1 MKTTGTKHIESN
13 GKTLNNRSAMI
24 KRLKRRRAIVLSAT
38 ILIFLLLIAGL
49 TTGGI
54 FIYKNV
60 TLTKIDLRDYTNL
73 TYSGYNEEGILHA
86 EIKDDGMYKDFFETV
101 DITIT
106 PNGSLSNG
114 EEVELIYTYDKELA
128 KEQKLWV
135 SGTEKTVDMHGLP
148 EAKQV
153 SYDELFQNAKV
164 TWEGISPEVVVTVEN
179 TSQEDFLKTI
189 QFQVKGDKEFFAKDD
204 IVVVEAVFDEE
215 QAKKKGYIIESGDNG
230 YQKEIVIDNVDEYL
244 TDASDLTEEDIK
256 QLDQNA
262 RTLFG
267 DANEFGLRIFCE
279 AHLIPT
285 YVNGNTTFEWTNPQ
299 LISVYFNV
307 LTDQTYL
314 GQMGTRVNDVKFVY
328 DAAITQSDGV
338 TSPAEAVVRY
348 DNLIRR
354 ADGTIDLKI
363 DSGRIISA
371 SGSDKNIKKMVSNQE
386 EEEYTSTKLNS

>member
-1 MKTTGTKHIESN
+1 
-13 GKTLNNRSAMI
+13 MI

-73 TYSGYNEEGILHA
+73 TYSGYNEEGTLHA

-128 KEQKLWV
+128 KKQKLWV

-189 QFQVKGDKEFFAKDD
+189 QFQVKGDK
-204 IVVVEAVFDEE
+204 
-215 QAKKKGYIIESGDNG
+215 
-230 YQKEIVIDNVDEYL
+230 
-244 TDASDLTEEDIK
+244 
-256 QLDQNA
+256 
-262 RTLFG
+262 
-267 DANEFGLRIFCE
+267 
-279 AHLIPT
+279 
-285 YVNGNTTFEWTNPQ
+285 
-299 LISVYFNV
+299 
-307 LTDQTYL
+307 
-314 GQMGTRVNDVKFVY
+314 
-328 DAAITQSDGV
+328 
-338 TSPAEAVVRY
+338 
-348 DNLIRR
+348 
-354 ADGTIDLKI
+354 
-363 DSGRIISA
+363 
-371 SGSDKNIKKMVSNQE
+371 
-386 EEEYTSTKLNS
+386 

>member
-1 MKTTGTKHIESN
+1 MKRRKRETLEFEKKITTRN
-13 GKTLNNRSAMI
+13 AMI

-38 ILIFLLLIAGL
+38 IAIFLLLIAGL
-49 TTGGI
+49 TMGGI
-54 FIYKNV
+54 LIYKNA

-73 TYSGYNEEGILHA
+73 TYSGYNEEGTLHA
-86 EIKDDGMYKDFFETV
+86 EIKSDGLYDEFFDTV
-101 DITIT
+101 KIKIT
-106 PNGSLSNG
+106 PNGSLCNG
-114 EEVELIYTYDKELA
+114 EEVELIYTYDEELA

-135 SGTEKTVDMHGLP
+135 SGTEKIVNMHGVP
-148 EAKQV
+148 DAIEI
-153 SYDELFQNAKV
+153 SYEELFKNASI
-164 TWEGISPEVVVTVEN
+164 TWEGISPEVVVTVAN
-179 TSQEDFLKTI
+179 TSQEEFLKTI
-189 QFQVKGDKEFFAKDD
+189 QFQIAGGKEFFAKGDTV
-204 IVVVEAVFDEE
+204 IVEAIFDEE
-215 QAKKKGYIIESGDNG
+215 QAKKKGYVIEPGEKG
-230 YQKEIVIDNVDEYL
+230 YQAEVVIDNVDEYL
-244 TDASDLTEEDIK
+244 TDASDLTAEDMK

-279 AHLIPT
+279 AHLVPT
-285 YVNGNTTFEWTNPQ
+285 YVNGNTTFKWTSPQ

-338 TSPAEAVVRY
+338 ASPAEAVVRY

-363 DSGRIISA
+363 ESGRIISA

-386 EEEYTSTKLNS
+386 EEEYTSTKLNY